1 MRAERAV
8 RARCARNRWQCQSWV
23 AKGPV
28 APLIAGSANP
38 EWREPVRRQKS
49 LAAPELGGRRQISL
63 AVPMPSGEKAA
74 RARNPWQ
81 CQSLVAKGPVASL
94 IPGSANPERREL
106 ARRQKSLAVPTLSGV
121 GAARRQYPRARI
133 LAPCLTAL
141 MRNRH
146 PSRISTVRPAM
157 GKSRIYAYAPNT
169 SNSPLG

>member
-8 RARCARNRWQCQSWV
+8 RARCARNPWQCQYRV

-49 LAAPELGGRRQISL
+49 LAVPELGGRRQISL

-81 CQSLVAKGPVASL
+81 CQYWVAKGPVAPL
-94 IPGSANPERREL
+94 IAGSANPERQEL
-106 ARRQKSLAVPTLSGV
+106 ARRQESLAVPAPSGMP
-121 GAARRQYPRARI
+121 RRGCRI
-133 LAPCLTAL
+133 HTLAPVKLHLCAIGIHREYRPFTL
-141 MRNRH
+141 RWGNRGYTRTH
-146 PSRISTVRPAM
+146 RTRQ
-157 GKSRIYAYAPNT
+157 T
-169 SNSPLG
+169 HL